1 MVRNNS
7 NISDKY
13 RLGALVLAA
22 GYSSRMGA
30 FKPLLRI
37 GDTTAMERILALL
50 KASDIQR
57 PLVVTGHNKEALEL
71 LLRRNKADYI
81 FNENYAEGMF
91 TSIQKGLLRMVS
103 DPSVE
108 YSGFLLMLSD
118 CPLIP
123 PEVIR
128 LLAQKHRENPESFIV
143 PCYKGKK
150 GHPLLIPARY
160 VQEILFYGG
169 DGGLKAITS
178 KYEENMIKLEV
189 EQEAVLLDMDTPA
202 GYEELLRYDERSKS
216 RVGRKEHSWKELLDG
231 RRVFLVRHGQ
241 IRQHREK
248 IFLGQADIPLSDKG
262 RSQAQAA
269 GEILRGHALIKPVI
283 HASDLDR
290 VVETANII
298 IDTLGGEEPVPC
310 MYHENLRE
318 MSLGEWDGRY
328 IREIKDTYP
337 EEYRKRGEAILT
349 YKFGHY
355 SENFYDL
362 QYRVMKCFRNI
373 VEQERALD
381 LHQDIIMVS
390 HTGVMK
396 VLLSNLYDRPLCEE
410 MKRIIPNGEVL
421 VVSL

>member
-1 MVRNNS
+1 MVKNNLYTQG
-7 NISDKY
+7 KY
-13 RLGALVLAA
+13 QLGALILAA
-22 GYSSRMGA
+22 GYSSRMGT

-50 KASDIQR
+50 KASNIQK
-57 PLVVTGHNKEALEL
+57 PLVVTGHNKEALEP
-71 LLRRNKADYI
+71 LLRHNKVDHI

-91 TSIQKGLLRMVS
+91 SSIQKGLWRMVS

-128 LLAQKHRENPESFIV
+128 LLAQKHKENPEAFIV

-160 VQEILFYGG
+160 AREILSYEG

-178 KYEENMIKLEV
+178 KYEESMIKLEV

-202 GYEELLRYDERSKS
+202 GYEELLRYDERSRS
-216 RVGRKEHSWKELLDG
+216 HAGHKELSWKELLDG

-248 IFLGQADIPLSDKG
+248 IFLGQADVPLSEKG
-262 RSQAQAA
+262 KSQAQAA
-269 GEILRGHALIKPVI
+269 AEILRDYALIKPVI

-298 IDTLGGEEPVPC
+298 VDTLGGAEPVPC

-349 YKFGHY
+349 YKFGLY

-362 QYRVMKCFRNI
+362 QYRVVKCFRNI
-373 VEQERALD
+373 VEQERALG
-381 LHQDIIMVS
+381 LHQDIILVS

-396 VLLSNLYDRPLCEE
+396 VLLSNLYDRALSEE